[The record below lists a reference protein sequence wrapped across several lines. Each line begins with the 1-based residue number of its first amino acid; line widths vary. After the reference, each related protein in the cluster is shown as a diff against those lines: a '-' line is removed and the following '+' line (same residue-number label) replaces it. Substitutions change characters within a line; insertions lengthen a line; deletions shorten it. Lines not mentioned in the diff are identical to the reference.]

1 MSTPAG
7 KGGQAPPPRGL
18 TQEEI
23 DAAMA
28 EAEAEGLVERVPA
41 AETPAEAIPAD
52 EAEATGP
59 PPNEPETP
67 AEPPRDRSRRALPV
81 RRAQA
86 LQLGP
91 QRDLSLDDLRTL
103 GWWLSLSESGAQD
116 EKARGAAGALRLY
129 YVQQLGLPLWSVR
142 ELSLISGK
150 LVVSSRLLRALAN
163 RAGLVIER
171 VDASDESCTAV
182 LIRAGTGEQLGSST
196 FTIEEA
202 KRAGLIRA
210 GSAWTTYPARMLWA
224 RASAHV
230 LTDYAPEIVLGM
242 QTEDEAREVYALEP
256 EPIGIDRGYS
266 YGDPDDEDIPF

>member
-1 MSTPAG
+1 MSTPAE
-7 KGGQAPPPRGL
+7 KGGAAPPPP
-18 TQEEI
+18 EK
-23 DAAMA
+23 A
-28 EAEAEGLVERVPA
+28 
-41 AETPAEAIPAD
+41 
-52 EAEATGP
+52 
-59 PPNEPETP
+59 PETP
-67 AEPPRDRSRRALPV
+67 ADAIPPPEAEDTAEEPDAPETAATTPASGNTATTRKRRALPV
-81 RRAQA
+81 KRGQG
-86 LQLGP
+86 LQLAP
-91 QRDLSLDDLRTL
+91 QRELTLDDLRTL

-171 VDASDESCTAV
+171 VDDSDESCTAV
-182 LIRAGTGEQLGSST
+182 LVRASTGEQLGSST
-196 FTIEEA
+196 FTIDDA
-202 KRAGLIRA
+202 RRAGLIRA
-210 GSAWTTYPARMLWA
+210 GSAWQTYPARMLWA

-256 EPIGIDRGYS
+256 EPIGIDRAYS